1 MTRRRRTR
9 DICRLSATP
18 ADRPS
23 GSRSTGNPIRP
34 NPSGRRQ
41 GGRLIKRDAF
51 ISYSHQRDKQL
62 AKALERGLKNLA
74 RPWARPPVIRVF
86 RDTTSLSA
94 NHDLWSSILAELQES
109 KYLIYLASPEAAA
122 SPWVGKEIDF
132 WIANRPMERL
142 LIAVSAGTL
151 VWDPN
156 ANDFDWSRTNAL
168 PETLRGKF
176 PNVPLWVDL
185 AEVRIGKK
193 YSLRQSEFRDA
204 VATLAAPLHGR
215 TKDEIDS
222 EDIRQHRNFTWV
234 RRFAFTVLV
243 FLLAAVMGVSIVA
256 VQQRNEALDRAHTSA
271 SQAMAAQSLQLS
283 DQDSRV
289 AAQLALYSHVAQPT
303 SESVRAVAAAVEAN
317 QHVVRHLRGGANAVA
332 GYRGSAGGPSTEV
345 AVSRDGS
352 TMAYYS
358 HYESDKVVH
367 LYDIR
372 TGAERRLD
380 TGSVPMGGGWLEFSV
395 DARLLALEVWPNQI
409 EVWDVRQATR
419 LRTLQAGDPT
429 ELSNAADGLWATAF
443 SPSGRWLATT
453 YHTSG
458 TEDRQLAIWDA
469 RTGAILVQSASR
481 AEQLAFDDRDR
492 LLAWEPGRLRR
503 FSPSSRA
510 WTVVGKPHQ
519 IKAEERLAALFPDGR
534 ALISTDSNG
543 RTELWDLIAGRRQG
557 SDRDGGLLATLPAD
571 NPAQVVGARGG
582 AVEIY
587 DPALRSQA
595 TLGSFAWPATSV
607 AASGDGRWVAVGT
620 VDGAVTLFDAGESHV
635 GHAVPTMVPKAGEL
649 TPDGRLALRRVGST
663 TEVWA
668 AADDD
673 VGIRRLGTLP
683 IEFDPIDDA
692 IASTRDGTR
701 AVFLDEGEASYTARL
716 TLWDLRTGEQVGRD
730 QTFFGYDVSLSA
742 NDGIHFMADGV
753 HIVVLG
759 RDGPLLFD
767 TRTWAMRTIGAEDRA
782 FHAVAASDDGST
794 LALMDLTT
802 AITVW
807 RWTDGE
813 LEEIQTVPFS
823 SEATFDVDLTVS
835 ARGDKVALLDG
846 DGRLFIVDVE
856 SGELS
861 TGLAGTAGGRATFS
875 QDGRLLMQPV
885 LAGPEVMLRFWD
897 TGTAEPAG
905 SWTLRRSKDVRMTM
919 VSGRNLVTLASDG
932 SLTTSTVDLDAWL
945 DTLCG
950 LVDTPKPS
958 APYDRYLSGLDIND
972 PCHR

>member
-1 MTRRRRTR
+1 M
-9 DICRLSATP
+9 
-18 ADRPS
+18 
-23 GSRSTGNPIRP
+23 
-34 NPSGRRQ
+34 
-41 GGRLIKRDAF
+41 
-51 ISYSHQRDKQL
+51 SYSHQRDKQL
-62 AKALERGLKNLA
+62 AKALEHGLRNLA
-74 RPWARPPVIRVF
+74 RPWARRSAIRVF

-109 KYLIYLASPEAAA
+109 EYLIYLASPEAAA

-132 WIANRPMERL
+132 WVANRPMERL

-289 AAQLALYSHVAQPT
+289 AAQLALYSQAAHPT
-303 SESVRAVAAAVEAN
+303 SESVRAVASAVEAN

-345 AVSRDGS
+345 ALSRDGS

-358 HYESDKVVH
+358 HYESDRVVH

-372 TGAERRLD
+372 TGVERRLD
-380 TGSVPMGGGWLEFSV
+380 TGSVPMGGGWLEFSA
-395 DARLLALEVWPNQI
+395 DAQLLALEVWPNQI

-469 RTGAILVQSASR
+469 WTGAILVQSASR

-510 WTVVGKPHQ
+510 WTVVGEPHQ
-519 IKAEERLAALFPDGR
+519 IKAEERLSALFPDGR

-557 SDRDGGLLATLPAD
+557 TDRDGGLLATLPAD

-635 GHAVPTMVPKAGEL
+635 GRAVPAMVPKAGEL

-663 TEVWA
+663 TEVWT
-668 AADDD
+668 AADEDA
-673 VGIRRLGTLP
+673 GIRRLGTLP

-692 IASTRDGTR
+692 IASTQDGTR

-742 NDGIHFMADGV
+742 DDGIHFMADGV

-767 TRTWAMRTIGAEDRA
+767 TRTWAMRTIGADDRA

-856 SGELS
+856 SGDLS
-861 TGLAGTAGGRATFS
+861 TGLAGTAGDRATFS

-885 LAGPEVMLRFWD
+885 LTGPEVMLRFWD

-905 SWTLRRSKDVRMTM
+905 SWTLRRSNEVRMTM

-932 SLTTSTVDLDAWL
+932 SLTTSAVDLDAWL

-972 PCHR
+972 PCHH